1 MDSPRSKYA
10 VSSLHGV
17 AMSPRAWHAGDA
29 RAAHLNM
36 SPRLPPVA
44 SPRHI
49 PKEHADFLAARAAQQ
64 QAAEAARAA
73 HAANALSMAKLRDA
87 GKAPRLT
94 DAVRVA
100 ATAERTRDEVALRA
114 GLLSGAGACMS
125 LLQGSLPP
133 KVFAAAVGQ
142 MPDASASLWLESFG
156 HCVFRLGA
164 AFTEMREE
172 VSRLLGSANR
182 ARYEQLA
189 RELSAAS
196 GRARAELDS
205 LRADA
210 ERATTDGERECA
222 DLLRSAADE
231 FGRRQRVRRRWA
243 RATAAAL
250 AYSRKQLARRDAAVR
265 ELEAAAN
272 GPLADAADLVCFH
285 AQRMLGCAEACLYV
299 QGEADEG
306 SRGPPPLYRLRG
318 RHAGVA
324 ESEAATA
331 LCCGGD
337 AALVPAKSLAGL
349 AIKANAFEWLTE
361 ARADKRYSDDAD
373 RLPGH
378 PRPAETLLIPLSDG
392 AGTLRALL
400 RCARPRGGPF
410 GALEVAEMRGAA
422 PLFSLA
428 LRQSAASRDVKL
440 AKAMRSVAAL
450 LTPGRLELAKVCEA
464 WCREVQA
471 VLGADRCTLFLYDE
485 PRNQLVSYVAE
496 GVEKQLTLPLD
507 AGVGIAATCA
517 KSRQAI
523 NIESA
528 YDDPRFNRAVD
539 DVSGYT
545 TRSILAMPFESCSSG
560 ELMGVCQLLNK
571 VGTDGAHFDGDDEEI
586 LGSVLKLA
594 ALAIE
599 NNQLCRDYL
608 LLVKQMEGS

>member
-100 ATAERTRDEVALRA
+100 ASAERTRDEVALRA

-133 KVFAAAVGQ
+133 KAFAAAVGQ

-196 GRARAELDS
+196 GRARAELDA

-210 ERATTDGERECA
+210 ERATADGERECA

-231 FGRRQRVRRRWA
+231 FGRRQRVQRRWA
-243 RATAAAL
+243 RATAAPAPSL
-250 AYSRKQLARRDAAVR
+250 GRR
-265 ELEAAAN
+265 
-272 GPLADAADLVCFH
+272 
-285 AQRMLGCAEACLYV
+285 
-299 QGEADEG
+299 
-306 SRGPPPLYRLRG
+306 STSSLRTTIP
-318 RHAGVA
+318 A
-324 ESEAATA
+324 STA
-331 LCCGGD
+331 
-337 AALVPAKSLAGL
+337 PS
-349 AIKANAFEWLTE
+349 
-361 ARADKRYSDDAD
+361 
-373 RLPGH
+373 
-378 PRPAETLLIPLSDG
+378 
-392 AGTLRALL
+392 
-400 RCARPRGGPF
+400 
-410 GALEVAEMRGAA
+410 
-422 PLFSLA
+422 
-428 LRQSAASRDVKL
+428 
-440 AKAMRSVAAL
+440 
-450 LTPGRLELAKVCEA
+450 
-464 WCREVQA
+464 
-471 VLGADRCTLFLYDE
+471 
-485 PRNQLVSYVAE
+485 
-496 GVEKQLTLPLD
+496 
-507 AGVGIAATCA
+507 
-517 KSRQAI
+517 
-523 NIESA
+523 
-528 YDDPRFNRAVD
+528 
-539 DVSGYT
+539 T
-545 TRSILAMPFESCSSG
+545 T
-560 ELMGVCQLLNK
+560 
-571 VGTDGAHFDGDDEEI
+571 
-586 LGSVLKLA
+586 
-594 ALAIE
+594 
-599 NNQLCRDYL
+599 
-608 LLVKQMEGS
+608 